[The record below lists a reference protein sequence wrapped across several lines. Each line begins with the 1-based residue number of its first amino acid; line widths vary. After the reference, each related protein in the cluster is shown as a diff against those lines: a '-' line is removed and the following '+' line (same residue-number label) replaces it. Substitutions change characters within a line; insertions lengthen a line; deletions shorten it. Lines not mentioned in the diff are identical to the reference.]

1 VARTIVVLED
11 DVMFGTGIKSGLRAL
26 GYEPVFADTTP
37 AFDRWLKG
45 APALVLVNIGSPTL
59 DWEHLVDHAKNE
71 SQWRHVPIV
80 AYGPH
85 TDLGLR
91 RRALDAGCDTVVA
104 RSAIAGNLAQL
115 IEKWAWQPD
124 LTPCGEDPPPGLRQ
138 GIEEFNRGEYF
149 ECHETI
155 ETVWMH
161 ETRPVRLLYQGIL
174 QVGVALYHVQQ
185 GNWQGAVKVL
195 HRATPKLAHF
205 EPTCMGIDVGHLLS
219 DAHRIHQHLIQLGP
233 ERITD
238 FDQTLLP
245 TVRWTSSSH
254 R

>member
-1 VARTIVVLED
+1 
-11 DVMFGTGIKSGLRAL
+11 
-26 GYEPVFADTTP
+26 
-37 AFDRWLKG
+37 
-45 APALVLVNIGSPTL
+45 
-59 DWEHLVDHAKNE
+59 
-71 SQWRHVPIV
+71 
-80 AYGPH
+80 
-85 TDLGLR
+85 
-91 RRALDAGCDTVVA
+91 
-104 RSAIAGNLAQL
+104 
-115 IEKWAWQPD
+115 
-124 LTPCGEDPPPGLRQ
+124 
-138 GIEEFNRGEYF
+138 
-149 ECHETI
+149 
-155 ETVWMH
+155 
-161 ETRPVRLLYQGIL
+161 VRLLYQGIL